1 MRTRLILAEGG
12 NHAQINPPSTHSR
25 CVHLECEMVEVGPR
39 AASRLLAALRRRVSK
54 SRLPCTNVRVDDAHD
69 CRKQLA
75 DGVHHAEEK
84 SPSPLTAK
92 PLWQ

>member
-1 MRTRLILAEGG
+1 LVLKA
-12 NHAQINPPSTHSR
+12 
-25 CVHLECEMVEVGPR
+25 
-39 AASRLLAALRRRVSK
+39 LLAALRQRVSK
-54 SRLPCTNVRVDDAHD
+54 PRLPCTNVRDGDDHD
-69 CRKQLA
+69 CRKQPA

>member
-1 MRTRLILAEGG
+1 LKL
-12 NHAQINPPSTHSR
+12 
-25 CVHLECEMVEVGPR
+25 VLEPR
-39 AASRLLAALRRRVSK
+39 LAALRRRASK
-54 SRLPCTNVRVDDAHD
+54 PRLSRTKVRDGDAHD
-69 CRKQLA
+69 CRKQPV